1 VFTCYEKDCCLCALE
16 RAYRVGRTH
25 FVKPISCALY
35 PIRAKEFGHGL
46 VGINY
51 HKWAICKD
59 AVTKGE
65 ALNLPVYKFLKGPL
79 IRKFGEEW
87 YQELCNAA
95 EEIERLVES

>member
-1 VFTCYEKDCCLCALE
+1 M
-16 RAYRVGRTH
+16 
-25 FVKPISCALY
+25 
-35 PIRAKEFGHGL
+35 
-46 VGINY
+46 
-51 HKWAICKD
+51 
-59 AVTKGE
+59 TKGE